1 MLVLSRK
8 LNEAIRIGGDIS
20 IRVVRIDRDTV
31 RLGVSA
37 PKDIGVHREEVYL
50 EIVENNIAA
59 AESAIGLAILVEVT
73 GFASMALFI
82 SRLGT
87 VPVAGHQIAANLDLL
102 LPLHLRQF
110 VHGRFS
116 RALQTRHVGASA

>member
-59 AESAIGLAILVEVT
+59 AESATHEQLSL
-73 GFASMALFI
+73 
-82 SRLGT
+82 RLQQLK
-87 VPVAGHQIAANLDLL
+87 AEAANQL
-102 LPLHLRQF
+102 
-110 VHGRFS
+110 
-116 RALQTRHVGASA
+116 

>member
-1 MLVLSRK
+1 MLVLSQK

-59 AESAIGLAILVEVT
+59 AESATPEQLSL
-73 GFASMALFI
+73 
-82 SRLGT
+82 RLQQLK
-87 VPVAGHQIAANLDLL
+87 AEAANSL
-102 LPLHLRQF
+102 
-110 VHGRFS
+110 
-116 RALQTRHVGASA
+116 

>member
-37 PKDIGVHREEVYL
+37 PKDIGVHREEIYARIQ
-50 EIVENNIAA
+50 E
-59 AESAIGLAILVEVT
+59 ESRK
-73 GFASMALFI
+73 AS
-82 SRLGT
+82 
-87 VPVAGHQIAANLDLL
+87 
-102 LPLHLRQF
+102 
-110 VHGRFS
+110 
-116 RALQTRHVGASA
+116 GASAKPVLM